1 VNDLNLDFGFIC
13 LGVIF
18 LPGGRGKSWKT
29 FVLFKA
35 REEVLLGPSEP
46 PESRADKLELL

>member
-1 VNDLNLDFGFIC
+1 MNDLNLDFGFIC

-18 LPGGRGKSWKT
+18 LPGGRAKSWKT

-35 REEVLLGPSEP
+35 RQEAQLGPSEP
-46 PESRADKLELL
+46 PESWADKLELL